1 MRSFLSPG
9 EINYRRH
16 RGRHVTR
23 AFEVGVNPDLLHLVK
38 HTGKKNPRWRCH
50 VCQQQCYDA
59 SDYKKHLYSPRHIDA
74 QEFSTKEELLE
85 MNSKEFEVNFLNRL
99 EKTESINMN
108 PHIIYE
114 EMVKSTRHVKI
125 EETKWKSMD
134 EFLEHL
140 KTTGKALYK
149 MTESGPTVRHGAP
162 PPKILLATTQGGF
175 QYDEDQDL
183 RKLVK
188 KATKEDDQKE
198 EKKKSKEF
206 KKPMPLIRKKDGET
220 KVQFSLNGN
229 SMDNKN
235 TTTSSLKRKQTP
247 GKKLNVQKKAK
258 RQGWLEEGLVVKCL
272 NKVIGNGKYYKKK
285 GLVINIRDPHSKKK
299 FNYV

>member
-1 MRSFLSPG
+1 
-9 EINYRRH
+9 
-16 RGRHVTR
+16 
-23 AFEVGVNPDLLHLVK
+23 
-38 HTGKKNPRWRCH
+38 
-50 VCQQQCYDA
+50 
-59 SDYKKHLYSPRHIDA
+59 
-74 QEFSTKEELLE
+74 

-162 PPKILLATTQGGF
+162 PPKILLSTTQGGF
-175 QYDEDQDL
+175 QFDEDQDL

-229 SMDNKN
+229 SVDNKN
-235 TTTSSLKRKQTP
+235 TTSSLKRKQAP

-285 GLVINIRDPHSKKK
+285 GLVINIRDPHSKKVQLRMTEDNSVLEISMNEIETVIPALGKQIKVVNIESEYLGHIAELISLQEETFSATIKMLNGHKKGHIVKGIEYQHMCK
-299 FNYV
+299 FE